1 LIHIHNKN
9 SLLFLYWT
17 GIIIYPR
24 KKIANMKILTLN
36 INSIRAH
43 AESFMDILR
52 AGEYDTIM
60 VQELKVETALFPHN
74 LFDEY
79 GYNIKVFGQKSW
91 NGVAVFSKFSI
102 EDTIRGMPNYAD
114 PNARFLECVVNGQIR
129 LINVYMPNGDT
140 VESPKF
146 PYKLEWMRAFGEYI
160 SQYLNSPEP
169 VIIGGDYNV
178 ALRDNDVWKPANY
191 VGIAIAAPEARDIMQ
206 SWLNAGWTDVWR
218 TMHPDAVGYTWYGY
232 RGGDTIGKQQGLR
245 LDYFLANPAAM
256 QMIKNCEIDM
266 SPRLAAKPTDHCGL
280 MLTIK

>member
-1 LIHIHNKN
+1 
-9 SLLFLYWT
+9 
-17 GIIIYPR
+17 
-24 KKIANMKILTLN
+24 MKILTLN

-43 AESFMDILR
+43 AESFIDILR
-52 AGEYDTIM
+52 TGQYDTIM
-60 VQELKVETALFPHN
+60 VQELKVETALFPHT

-91 NGVAVFSKFSI
+91 NGVATFSKFSI

-146 PYKLEWMRAFGEYI
+146 PYKLEWMRAFGEHI

-169 VIIGGDYNV
+169 VVIGGDYNV
-178 ALRDNDVWKPANY
+178 ALRDIDIWRPANY
-191 VGIAIAAPEARDIMQ
+191 VGIAIAAPQAREIMQ

-218 TMHPDAVGYTWYGY
+218 TMHPDTVGYTWYGY

-266 SPRLAAKPTDHCGL
+266 APRLATKPTDHCGL
-280 MLTIK
+280 ALTIK